1 MSLRL
6 QKRITL
12 FKGLT
17 LNLSKTGASV
27 SIGTRGARLNIRG
40 DKVTGSVG
48 LPGTGLSYR
57 QRLDNLSNTEQ
68 AQQIEQIQD
77 LHTPSDSVSEQQD
90 RELTWKLLALLFFIG
105 FAVVTALYIS
115 K

>member
-1 MSLRL
+1 MGLRL

-27 SIGTRGARLNIRG
+27 SIGARGARLNIRG
-40 DKVTGSVG
+40 NKVTGSVG
-48 LPGTGLSYR
+48 ITGTGLSYR
-57 QRLDNLSNTEQ
+57 QRLDNLGNTEQ
-68 AQQIEQIQD
+68 AEQMQD
-77 LHTPSDSVSEQQD
+77 LHTVSDSVSEQED
-90 RELTWKLLALLFFIG
+90 KEVTWKLLALLFFIG
-105 FAVVTALYIS
+105 FIVVTALYLS

>member
-1 MSLRL
+1 
-6 QKRITL
+6 
-12 FKGLT
+12 
-17 LNLSKTGASV
+17 
-27 SIGTRGARLNIRG
+27 
-40 DKVTGSVG
+40 
-48 LPGTGLSYR
+48 
-57 QRLDNLSNTEQ
+57 LDNLSNTEQ

-105 FAVVTALYIS
+105 FSVVTALYLT